1 MHVASSHTHLP
12 PMKAL
17 KPGGGRGGGGG
28 GGGGMRVVHMRIS
41 TPVTCSNVGSE
52 YAVCIWGY
60 LYNKT
65 LLGARCIVFRLG
77 IIGVMKRIISSM
89 IRIID
94 SMRRIIGKNFEN
106 TRIE

>member
-12 PMKAL
+12 PMKPL
-17 KPGGGRGGGGG
+17 KPGV
-28 GGGGMRVVHMRIS
+28 GGMRVVRIRIS

-52 YAVCIWGY
+52 YAVCIRGY

-77 IIGVMKRIISSM
+77 IIGVMRRIISSM
-89 IRIID
+89 I
-94 SMRRIIGKNFEN
+94 RIIGKNFEN